1 MFGFGF
7 NGTVSHVNQ
16 EFEGKHLKKFASTI
30 ENKFS
35 KLAGWGS
42 DHNMMLKSFIEER
55 FLLHKKSL
63 KKGQNRFMRFLVG
76 LVGIRNPVKKIH
88 KSWITFR
95 ERRIIGS
102 KLHGRGERAKNGDQF
117 WDQFWAAQ
125 NEPRCR
131 PKPSQ
136 DRFLTENL
144 HFQKP

>member
-55 FLLHKKSL
+55 FLLANVVKSSNENIE
-63 KKGQNRFMRFLVG
+63 K
-76 LVGIRNPVKKIH
+76 VK
-88 KSWITFR
+88 R
-95 ERRIIGS
+95 
-102 KLHGRGERAKNGDQF
+102 
-117 WDQFWAAQ
+117 
-125 NEPRCR
+125 
-131 PKPSQ
+131 
-136 DRFLTENL
+136 
-144 HFQKP
+144 